1 MKRTVETMLDELH
14 TLDKNGNYI
23 VTYWGGDEWEITNRI
38 THETMHTENGFNAV
52 KAWMLADMISKES

>member
-14 TLDKNGNYI
+14 ALDKNGNYI
-23 VTYWGGDEWEITNRI
+23 VTCWEGDEWEITNRI
-38 THETMHTENGFNAV
+38 THETIHTENGFNAV